1 MFSAFAAGAFL
12 EVTGFIGWDV
22 RSLHGFFQGG
32 RWRDGPIFWQIALGA
47 GLLWLGVH
55 WFRQLG
61 GSRRTFAPP
70 NAGRQIKN
78 VGHGKTAGADERQA
92 RRTLTS

>member
-1 MFSAFAAGAFL
+1 MFSAFAAGGFL
-12 EVTGFIGWDV
+12 VVTGLIGWDV
-22 RSLHGFFQGG
+22 RYLHGFFQGG

-47 GLLWLGVH
+47 GLLWLGVR
-55 WFRQLG
+55 WWRQLG
-61 GSRRTFAPP
+61 GSARTFAPP
-70 NAGRQIKN
+70 TAGYQIKN